1 MIPDSLKKALI
12 AMAGRHF
19 GSGGE
24 GFIGLAL
31 VKPMDVLIESMDRM
45 ESYVNE

>member
-1 MIPDSLKKALI
+1 
-12 AMAGRHF
+12 MAGRHF

-24 GFIGLAL
+24 GFIRLAL